1 MPGLAV
7 AGRFPASIT
16 HRTMTNTRPPPP
28 LSASPAWLLGGL
40 HRPILL
46 KRSEVLF
53 ESPICF
59 LRVVH
64 ELPYGHRIERQGLK
78 DDGSRLVSRRDL
90 GRDLPVIDPAPAV
103 RAQVLEM
110 HLERGDEGVLGLG
123 LDDEGALGFEGF
135 QVQAVLGPAP
145 ELAGPSELLAAGG
158 EVGAGDAG
166 LAGVVCDQVGA
177 AVLIAEAVHAL
188 EEREH
193 LIGALL
199 VERVEPG

>member
-1 MPGLAV
+1 MNFTPWHTVIPSTSSERQFL
-7 AGRFPASIT
+7 GRGAQHPE
-16 HRTMTNTRPPPP
+16 

-53 ESPICF
+53 ERPICL

-64 ELPYGHRIERQGLK
+64 ELPYGRRIERQGPK

-123 LDDEGALGFEGF
+123 LADEGALGFG
-135 QVQAVLGPAP
+135 
-145 ELAGPSELLAAGG
+145 
-158 EVGAGDAG
+158 
-166 LAGVVCDQVGA
+166 
-177 AVLIAEAVHAL
+177 
-188 EEREH
+188 
-193 LIGALL
+193 
-199 VERVEPG
+199 